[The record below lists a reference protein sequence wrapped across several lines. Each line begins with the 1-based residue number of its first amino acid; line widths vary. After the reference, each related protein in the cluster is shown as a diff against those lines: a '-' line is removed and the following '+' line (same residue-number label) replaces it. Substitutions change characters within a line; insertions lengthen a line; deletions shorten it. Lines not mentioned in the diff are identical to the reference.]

1 MTTTRFDPATAAGGT
16 TPIPAVLIEGDGIG
30 PEIARAVRTVFEA
43 AGVPIVW
50 ELAAAGL
57 GCVGEHPS
65 GLPPATLDAVRR
77 VGVAL
82 KGPTETPV
90 GGGHKSVNVTLRKAL
105 DLHANVR
112 PVKSLPGAP
121 REVDLV
127 IVRENIEDLYAG
139 IEHCQTP
146 DVVQCLKVI
155 TRPGCEAVIRHAFA
169 LARAW
174 GRKRV
179 TCVHKA
185 NIMKLS
191 DGLFL
196 DVFRTIAAEY
206 PDITAD
212 DVIIDAACM
221 KLVMNPAQ
229 FDVLVL
235 PNLYGDIVSD
245 LAAGLIG
252 GLGLAPGANMGDH
265 AAVFEAVHGTAPDLA
280 GLGLAN
286 PTALLLSGTQMLRHV
301 GLADHAARIE
311 AGIEAAIAAGVRT
324 RDLGGS
330 ATTDAY
336 VAGIIERLP
345 ASAHASS
352 VATRVVPHAA
362 PPAPAASAAAPW
374 ELRGLDLFVRHD
386 GLPAMPEQVGSL
398 RLRLISNRG
407 TKVWPGPVPA
417 IRLVDWHRCR
427 YLAEGAITDADVL
440 SFLGALG
447 PSIAWMHVEKLHYA
461 AGEPQFTKAQGE

>member
-1 MTTTRFDPATAAGGT
+1 MTTTSFDSVADASAT

-30 PEIARAVRTVFEA
+30 PEIARAVRAVFKA
-43 AGVPIVW
+43 ADVPIAW
-50 ELAAAGL
+50 ELATAGL
-57 GCVGEHPS
+57 GCVAEHPS
-65 GLPPATLDAVRR
+65 GLPAATLDAVRR

-112 PVKSLPGAP
+112 PVRSLPGAP
-121 REVDLV
+121 RQVDLV

-139 IEHCQTP
+139 IEHRQTP

-169 LARAW
+169 LAQAW

-196 DVFRTIAAEY
+196 DVFREIAAEH
-206 PDITAD
+206 PDLVAD
-212 DVIIDAACM
+212 DVIVDAACM
-221 KLVMNPAQ
+221 KLVMDPAQ

-245 LAAGLIG
+245 LAAGLVG

-280 GLGLAN
+280 GTGLAN
-286 PTALLLSGTQMLRHV
+286 PTALLLSATQMLRHV
-301 GLADHAARIE
+301 GLAGHAARIE
-311 AGIEAAIAAGVRT
+311 AAIEATLAAGVRT

-330 ATTDAY
+330 AGTDAY
-336 VAGIIERLP
+336 VAAIVERLP
-345 ASAHASS
+345 APAPQPLSAS
-352 VATRVVPHAA
+352 RVVVRATTA
-362 PPAPAASAAAPW
+362 APAAPAAPW

-386 GLPAMPEQVGSL
+386 GLPAMPEVVGPL

-407 TKVWPGPVPA
+407 TKVWPGPAPT

-427 YLAEGAITDADVL
+427 YLAEGPITGADVL
-440 SFLGALG
+440 SFLAALD
-447 PSIAWMHVEKLHYA
+447 PEIAWMHVEKLHYA
-461 AGEPQFTKAQGE
+461 GDEPQFTKAQGE